1 MLFNFQKLN
10 YFKNVCSRIYRL
22 KIIIIETTM
31 ENKTIEQL
39 EKLYDEMKPQL
50 KEEFEDMLIG
60 FDEHGNEK
68 KLFIDYNTDG
78 RYDTMTQE
86 EMDAELFTGTEYQG
100 MKFKRLGE
108 WDILSYRDGYSSPDF
123 EFENGDVVAFDRC
136 GFLCK
141 IN

>member
-1 MLFNFQKLN
+1 
-10 YFKNVCSRIYRL
+10 
-22 KIIIIETTM
+22 M

-39 EKLYDEMKPQL
+39 ESLYDEMKPQL
-50 KEEFEDMLIG
+50 KEEFENNLTG

-100 MKFKRLGE
+100 MEFKRLGE

-136 GFLCK
+136 GFLRK

>member
-1 MLFNFQKLN
+1 
-10 YFKNVCSRIYRL
+10 
-22 KIIIIETTM
+22 M
-31 ENKTIEQL
+31 ENKTIDQL
-39 EKLYDEMKPQL
+39 ESLYDEMKPQL
-50 KEEFEDMLIG
+50 KEEFENNLTS

-108 WDILSYRDGYSSPDF
+108 WDIISYRDGYSSPDF
-123 EFENGDVVAFDRC
+123 EFENGDVVAFDLY
-136 GFLCK
+136 GVLHK